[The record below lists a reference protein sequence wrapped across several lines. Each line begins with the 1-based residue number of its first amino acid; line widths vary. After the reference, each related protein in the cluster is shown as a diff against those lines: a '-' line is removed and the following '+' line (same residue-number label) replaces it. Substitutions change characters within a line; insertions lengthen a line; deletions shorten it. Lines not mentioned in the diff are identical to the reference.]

1 MSIPIQTKIKVLTK
15 YVNDY
20 TKQDGSIVHFY
31 NLQFISDSGR
41 VETLP
46 CTEEV
51 FNKVE
56 PDNEYQL
63 GGKCGGMGSQRWF
76 SFDKV
81 VK

>member
-20 TKQDGSIVHFY
+20 TKKNGEVVHYY
-31 NLQFISDSGR
+31 NLQFISPNGR

-46 CTEEV
+46 VTEEV
-51 FNKVE
+51 YNACDTEK
-56 PDNEYQL
+56 EYQL
-63 GGKCGGMGSQRWF
+63 SGSCGGMGREKWF
-76 SFDKV
+76 QFNKV

>member
-20 TKQDGSIVHFY
+20 TKQDGSIIHYY
-31 NLQFISDSGR
+31 NLQFISPNGR

-46 CTEEV
+46 VNEEV
-51 FNKVE
+51 YNKCE

-63 GGKCGGMGSQRWF
+63 SGSCGGIGKEKWF
-76 SFDKV
+76 SFNKV